1 MAVSIAIGALSLV
14 VMGMGFLPMV
24 CVGLL
29 SVALTCHPTVR
40 EYVEL
45 ALPGEHTA
53 KIDAKREQNI
63 IEVLRSRVQDMLPH
77 QRRHDAAS
85 TKTGRLT
92 LASLPVACQS
102 EVRHILRLVRRDC
115 IQYWFDPISFG
126 LPTFPDEAIAAAEH
140 VLAQIALRLEQY
152 SRATVATELSLT
164 ALSVIVTAM
173 QNKRSEDAPS
183 LGLWDNASARIQS
196 LQTSMSTL
204 LRQSLP
210 DEDRHSPMVV
220 ALLSELVSK
229 QLWTLL
235 QTYSDPDVLN
245 GYILQY
251 GRWPEQRLAYEPR
264 TKGPKTP
271 VQPTASHDVQE
282 ALKDLDTPSGIKS
295 PSSSL
300 PDHLE
305 EMLSELRE
313 SSMSQDEPSEETDVV
328 LPPSDTAEPA
338 MPMNIPPEVQEPPLP
353 RSIQASRLPKETY
366 KVRYPKKVEEVLNKK
381 ESDTYDDWYSFLS
394 RLDPTCEPPEG
405 AVLIQLHSNLE
416 ALDESVGHEASSL
429 DLYASD
435 VRTVVQ
441 ASLTI
446 LPETAGTK
454 DVRTA
459 MASLLKAD
467 EIRPNMIKPL
477 RKALIKRLQTLYDM
491 FVAEARGKMAL
502 PAGPSR
508 SISVVDVSSQT
519 KPDRPVDTRSMQ
531 VLVTVEAGEKDD
543 AADGYAVLRS
553 WPQFEALHADLV
565 RMYERR
571 PLGSSMS
578 RPPTLPLIKGLTSKA
593 ACKAI
598 QTYLEQLLSPSNDG
612 MAWYT
617 STQPVH
623 SFLDKTRTST
633 TDEETRIRTNA
644 FMSGLGGVGRTFATG
659 FAGAAGSAR
668 KGIGQRTPAPSRAGR
683 VFGLRPDMTDTAPT
697 PPSLPPRHISP
708 LDKEP
713 TDAPQ
718 AAETAA
724 TAETPEPVEASHDTP
739 PQAAQT
745 DSPCLDDSPSMQDV
759 NALLTAVFAV
769 TREAL
774 NMHEAW
780 TLRRGMLRVI
790 EQFIRTTYIHTVSNV
805 LTYFSSKLSTTEQ
818 ASWLR
823 QLREACWPHDTWNT
837 ARTPVR
843 TPEEIQK
850 RADEAHAI
858 VLSYTP
864 PQSAYALG
872 IGGKQAVMDALSTV
886 HKVVTDPMVSL
897 DLHLALLLRVMDL
910 AIGTASG

>member
-1 MAVSIAIGALSLV
+1 M
-14 VMGMGFLPMV
+14 
-24 CVGLL
+24 
-29 SVALTCHPTVR
+29 ALTCHPTVR

-45 ALPGEHTA
+45 ALPGERA
-53 KIDAKREQNI
+53 ARIDAKREQNI

-77 QRRHDAAS
+77 LRRHDAAS

-92 LASLPVACQS
+92 LASLPTACQS
-102 EVRHILRLVRRDC
+102 ELRHILRLVRRDC

-152 SRATVATELSLT
+152 SRSTVATELSLT

-183 LGLWDNASARIQS
+183 PGLWDNASARIQS

-210 DEDRHSPMVV
+210 EEDRHSPMVI

-251 GRWPEQRLAYEPR
+251 GRLPEQRLTYEPR

-271 VQPTASHDVQE
+271 AQPTASHDVQE
-282 ALKDLDTPSGIKS
+282 TLMDLDAPSGIKS

-313 SSMSQDEPSEETDVV
+313 SSMSQDEPSEETDLI
-328 LPPSDTAEPA
+328 LPQSDTAEPA
-338 MPMNIPPEVQEPPLP
+338 VPMNIPPEVQEPPLP

-381 ESDTYDDWYSFLS
+381 DSDTYDDWYSFLS
-394 RLDPTCEPPEG
+394 RLDPKVEPPEG
-405 AVLIQLHSNLE
+405 AVLIQLHSNLD
-416 ALDESVGHEASSL
+416 ALDESVGHEASSP

-441 ASLTI
+441 ASLAI
-446 LPETAGTK
+446 LPETSGTK

-467 EIRPNMIKPL
+467 GIQPSMLKPL
-477 RKALIKRLQTLYDM
+477 RKALLKRLQTLYDM
-491 FVAEARGKMAL
+491 FVADARGKTVV
-502 PAGPSR
+502 PASESR

-519 KPDRPVDTRSMQ
+519 KPDRPVDARSMQ

-553 WPQFEALHADLV
+553 WPQFEALQADLV

-571 PLGSSMS
+571 PLGSNMS
-578 RPPTLPLIKGLTSKA
+578 RPPTLPLIKGLSSTA

-598 QTYLEQLLSPSNDG
+598 QTYLEQLLSPSSDG

-644 FMSGLGGVGRTFATG
+644 FMLGLGGVGRTFATG

-668 KGIGQRTPAPSRAGR
+668 KGIGQWTPAPSRAGR
-683 VFGLRPDMTDTAPT
+683 VFGLRPDMTDAVPA
-697 PPSLPPRHISP
+697 PPSLPPRPPPVSP

-718 AAETAA
+718 AAETLQ
-724 TAETPEPVEASHDTP
+724 PVEASKDTP
-739 PQAAQT
+739 TPAAKT
-745 DSPCLDDSPSMQDV
+745 ESPCVDDAPSMQDV

-805 LTYFSSKLSTTEQ
+805 LAYFSSKLSTTEQ

-837 ARTPVR
+837 APTPVR

-858 VLSYTP
+858 VLGYTP
-864 PQSAYALG
+864 PQAAYALG
-872 IGGKQAVMDALSTV
+872 IGGKQAVMDALGTI